1 VVHIFSKTKNLNVQN
16 YINDKFIKRICEQ
29 DLEFHFDGKGS
40 HYLIAKDIIKD
51 KSEIAYSDKILKEKY
66 NHMR

>member
-1 VVHIFSKTKNLNVQN
+1 M
-16 YINDKFIKRICEQ
+16 
-29 DLEFHFDGKGS
+29 EFHFDGKGS

-66 NHMR
+66 NHMRLERINFEKIQIELKKNAD